1 MASDEEFVNVMLKVS
16 RKDNKRQSDTYTSHN
31 VEVFDDVANLRE
43 FVFPKYKVE
52 LSPACS
58 QDSFYL
64 GYLDEKNRK
73 LTITNTAQLVEA
85 MAGSSCG
92 QILTFR

>member
-1 MASDEEFVNVMLKVS
+1 MASDEEFVNVMLKVP
-16 RKDNKRQSDTYTSHN
+16 RKDNKRQSDTCTCHN

-43 FVFPKYKVE
+43 FVFQKYEVE

-64 GYLDEKNRK
+64 RVFG
-73 LTITNTAQLVEA
+73 
-85 MAGSSCG
+85 
-92 QILTFR
+92 